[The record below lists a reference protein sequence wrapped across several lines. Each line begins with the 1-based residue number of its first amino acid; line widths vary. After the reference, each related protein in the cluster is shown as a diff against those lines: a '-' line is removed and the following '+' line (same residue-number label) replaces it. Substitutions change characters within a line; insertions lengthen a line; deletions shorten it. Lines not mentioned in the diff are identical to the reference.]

1 MRRSPAPAPCVIDL
15 RSMVAVSVAVLAVLI
30 SAFQFW
36 LSRANTQVGAEALK
50 GFWSQEAHDL
60 REVLWSL
67 DGKPFEEW
75 DSDEVQ
81 AMDRLATL
89 HSLVGQALRHNPIS
103 RRAVLD
109 FNSVWFWSAFEILV
123 PMVDARR
130 RELDPEL
137 DPLSGNREDGEC
149 SGGSR
154 LVAGEEW
161 IYFEWLAHRSYRHH
175 ERNRSWWTRRRF
187 KRLKERT
194 PQVGTGRSPTAHA
207 IPW

>member
-81 AMDRLATL
+81 AMDRLA
-89 HSLVGQALRHNPIS
+89 N
-103 RRAVLD
+103 
-109 FNSVWFWSAFEILV
+109 
-123 PMVDARR
+123 
-130 RELDPEL
+130 
-137 DPLSGNREDGEC
+137 
-149 SGGSR
+149 
-154 LVAGEEW
+154 
-161 IYFEWLAHRSYRHH
+161 
-175 ERNRSWWTRRRF
+175 
-187 KRLKERT
+187 
-194 PQVGTGRSPTAHA
+194 
-207 IPW
+207 